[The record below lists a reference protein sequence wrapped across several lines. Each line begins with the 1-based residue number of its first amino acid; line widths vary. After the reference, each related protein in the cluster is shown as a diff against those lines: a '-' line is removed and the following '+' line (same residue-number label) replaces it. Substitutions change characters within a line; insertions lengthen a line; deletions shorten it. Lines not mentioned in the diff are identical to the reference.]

1 MKKALFRLSAV
12 LLMSAGLTFTACK
25 GGPKDSDI
33 QESFNAKMTENP
45 QLRTVTATV
54 KDGIITL
61 TGPCPDEA
69 CRTSAEQAAREIK
82 GVKNVVNNI
91 SVSQAAPVVIADD
104 ATLKNAV
111 DEIIDDYDNVE
122 ADVQNGEVTLRGSIE
137 RDKLQKL
144 MMDLNSANAKKI
156 NNQLTVK

>member
-25 GGPKDSDI
+25 SGPKDSDI

-54 KDGIITL
+54 KDGVITL

>member
-1 MKKALFRLSAV
+1 MKKALFQLSAV
-12 LLMSAGLTFTACK
+12 LFMAASLSFTACK
-25 GGPKDSDI
+25 SGPKDSDI
-33 QESFNAKMTENP
+33 QENFNAKMTENP

-54 KDGIITL
+54 NDGVITL
-61 TGPCPDEA
+61 TGPCPDED
-69 CRTSAEQAAREIK
+69 CRTSAENAAREIK

-91 SVSQAAPVVIADD
+91 TVSQAAPVVVADD
-104 ATLKNAV
+104 ATLQNAV
-111 DEIIDDYDNVE
+111 NEIIDDYDNVE
-122 ADVQNGEVTLRGSIE
+122 ATVQNGEVTLRGNIE

>member
-1 MKKALFRLSAV
+1 MKKALFRLSAI
-12 LLMSAGLTFTACK
+12 LFLSAGLTFTSCK
-25 GGPKDSDI
+25 SGPKDSDI

-54 KDGIITL
+54 TDGVITL

-91 SVSQAAPVVIADD
+91 SVTQAAPVVIADD
-104 ATLKNAV
+104 ATLQNAV
-111 DEIIDDYDNVE
+111 NEIVDDYK
-122 ADVQNGEVTLRGSIE
+122 DVNATIQNGEVILRGSIE

-144 MMDLNSANAKKI
+144 MMDLNGANAKKI